1 MCRCVWGGG
10 GGYWSLTLCMH
21 CSSFDPVF
29 VSWRVLTYILEA
41 EEWERVLHYHFDD
54 YHVQVL

>member
-21 CSSFDPVF
+21 CSSFDLVF
-29 VSWRVLTYILEA
+29 VFLESAYVYIRDRGVGEGVTLS
-41 EEWERVLHYHFDD
+41 F
-54 YHVQVL
+54 